1 MSESRWAVLI
11 RGINVGGNNL
21 VPMPALREAL
31 TAAGASA
38 VGTYIQSGNVVLTA
52 PGETHD
58 VDDLVEGVLS
68 QGFGVNTF
76 VLSLNAAQLD
86 GVVANAPALF
96 TDADDAFKCD
106 VVFLKDGLESEE
118 LLPRIKVR
126 DGVDQAW
133 AGPGCLYFSR
143 RTQTLTQSHLKFIM
157 TMPEYGRM
165 TIRTW
170 RTVLAVQK
178 LLKG

>member
-1 MSESRWAVLI
+1 M
-11 RGINVGGNNL
+11 
-21 VPMPALREAL
+21 PMPALREAL

-52 PGETHD
+52 PGEAHE
-58 VDDLVEGVLS
+58 VDALVEGVLAAS
-68 QGFGVNTF
+68 FGVKTF

-86 GVVANAPALF
+86 GIVANAPALF
-96 TDADDAFKCD
+96 TVGDDDYKND
-106 VVFLKDGLESEE
+106 VVFLKDGLDSKK

-126 DGVDQAW
+126 EGVDQAW

-143 RTQTLTQSHLKFIM
+143 RTQALTQSHLKFIM
-157 TMPEYGRM
+157 TMPEYSRM

-170 RTVLAVQK
+170 RTVLAVHN